1 MFWKSLEGNNQIFL
15 PVNWFFSMKWL
26 NSKSEYYDSDLRLP
40 QHILWKCPCF
50 TNPGSWHL
58 KVMIWDT
65 PPAPILECLTFKTEN
80 LIQLYIIRKCLFCY
94 CATWIMW
101 WRVFMFVCFL
111 LVFFFGALWVHSSG
125 IFTFYVRVRQLK
137 FMFHI
142 SQTWSCKLFSG
153 DNGVSAS
160 ILDLS
165 FFWEF
170 WG

>member
-1 MFWKSLEGNNQIFL
+1 MSMFWKSLEGNNQIFL

-111 LVFFFGALWVHSSG
+111 LFFFFWCTLGTFIWNIYILCQSATTQIYVSHITNMVLQIIFWRQWCICFNSG
-125 IFTFYVRVRQLK
+125 
-137 FMFHI
+137 
-142 SQTWSCKLFSG
+142 S
-153 DNGVSAS
+153 
-160 ILDLS
+160 
-165 FFWEF
+165 
-170 WG
+170 